1 MNYVRGQLQQAPL
14 QPQAEQMAQYG
25 RYGDSMLVHMNPAEV
40 QGIASLTP
48 GGLTTN
54 PVTGQP
60 EAFAFLIP
68 MLASMAAPGAFT
80 AAAGALGTG
89 ALGSTLAAIGAN
101 SALAGAIGSGLATT
115 AMTGDLKK
123 GIASG
128 LMGYGV
134 GSALGAG
141 ADVATGADA
150 TAAALDTATT
160 EGAKL
165 ASDAAT
171 AGADLA
177 RVGAEAGLDYAN
189 PALDLAQQASTKAT
203 AEAAANQSLQQNL
216 ADQLFTQRTGLE
228 RVGDEFVKT
237 TGDSAVGFTDRLTNP
252 FSSGDALKAT
262 AKGLAKPGTIL
273 PIAAGSGMRGDI
285 EMQEGYERM
294 AREAERE
301 RQAESDRAYELLGTS
316 LSQVGQDYNMDVS
329 GANRRYSAYD
339 GYNMGGIVSV
349 NPQEYQ
355 RQLGEVQ
362 RLGQAPVRMDMGG
375 PTGGFN
381 QDYVPPSVRFGLGS
395 AASRQA
401 GLRGPVAKTAEEL
414 AEVGYRPGFGPEI
427 SYFRERTPEADTTDT
442 TTTDTTTI
450 DPGVNPAINIPYM
463 GGMRDGIGSMMS
475 ESEYDALVAL
485 ATTPRRGMSR
495 ASKKYQAAV
504 QEYEDLGLTGD
515 KQKDMGVFQTPVNMD
530 ELAFDY
536 TETYAMQEGGSVPSA
551 DPLIE
556 QAMMAVLGQLSE
568 DEAEIVIKRFVDE
581 YGSEAFQMLREQV
594 LQGVQPNSQTE
605 GLIKGEGRGMDDM
618 IPGTIGAQQ
627 PVAVSPG
634 EYIIPAD
641 VVSAAG
647 DGDTDAGARRFDQML
662 DEVRMQKTGT
672 TKQPDPLVSSAG
684 GLIPA

>member
-1 MNYVRGQLQQAPL
+1 MNYVNGQLQSAPL

-25 RYGDSMLVHMNPAEV
+25 RYGDSMMVHMNPAEV

-68 MLASMAAPGAFT
+68 MLASMAAPGALT
-80 AAAGALGTG
+80 AAAGSAALGGT
-89 ALGSTLAAIGAN
+89 ALGGVLGAIGAN

-123 GIASG
+123 GVTSG
-128 LMGYGV
+128 LMGYGL

-141 ADVATGADA
+141 KDAVGGVTEATANLADA
-150 TAAALDTATT
+150 NTA
-160 EGAKL
+160 L
-165 ASDAAT
+165 ASAT
-171 AGADLA
+171 
-177 RVGAEAGLDYAN
+177 E
-189 PALDLAQQASTKAT
+189 TAT
-203 AEAAANQSLQQNL
+203 AEAVKAGTALPTTATNDALMQLSERAGQATVDL
-216 ADQLFTQRTGLE
+216 AQTAPAS
-228 RVGDEFVKT
+228 VKDT
-237 TGDSAVGFTDRLTNP
+237 LL
-252 FSSGDALKAT
+252 SGEGLKAT
-262 AKGLAKPGTIL
+262 AKGLTKSGAIL
-273 PIAAGSGMRGDI
+273 PIAVGSGMQGDI
-285 EMQEGYERM
+285 EMQEAYERM
-294 AREAERE
+294 GRESERE
-301 RQAESDRAYELLGTS
+301 RQAESDRAYNLLGTS

-329 GANRRYSAYD
+329 GANRRYAAYD

-355 RQLGEVQ
+355 RQIGEVQ
-362 RLGQAPVRMDMGG
+362 RLGQVPVRMDMGG
-375 PTGGFN
+375 PTRGFN
-381 QDYVPPSVRFGLGS
+381 QGYVPPSVRFGPGS
-395 AASRQA
+395 AASRQS
-401 GLRGPVAKTAEEL
+401 GIRGSVTKSAEEL

-427 SYFRERTPEADTTDT
+427 SYFRDKTPEADTTA
-442 TTTDTTTI
+442 TDTTTSTPPVDVPF
-450 DPGVNPAINIPYM
+450 DPS
-463 GGMRDGIGSMMS
+463 MRDGIASMMT
-475 ESEYDALVAL
+475 EQDYDALVAL

-504 QEYEDLGLTGD
+504 KEDESLGLTGD
-515 KQKDMGVFQTPVNMD
+515 KQKDMGAFQAPVNMD

-536 TETYAMQEGGSVPSA
+536 TETYAMQEGGTVPSA

-556 QAMMAVLGQLSE
+556 QTMMAVLGRLSE
-568 DEAEIVIKRFVDE
+568 DEAEVVISRFVDE
-581 YGSEAFQMLREQV
+581 YGTEAFQMLREQV
-594 LQGVQPNSQTE
+594 LQSVQPNSQTE
-605 GLIKGEGRGMDDM
+605 GVIRGEGRGMDDM

-672 TKQPDPLVSSAG
+672 TKQPDPLVSKAG

>member
-1 MNYVRGQLQQAPL
+1 MNYVRGQLQPAPL
-14 QPQAEQMAQYG
+14 QPQAEQMARYG

-115 AMTGDLKK
+115 AITGDLKK

-128 LMGYGV
+128 LMGYGL

-165 ASDAAT
+165 AADAT
-171 AGADLA
+171 TL
-177 RVGAEAGLDYAN
+177 
-189 PALDLAQQASTKAT
+189 QAAAVDPSSI
-203 AEAAANQSLQQNL
+203 EAASKAAIDATSNQAAQDVL
-216 ADQLFTQRTGLE
+216 R
-228 RVGDEFVKT
+228 
-237 TGDSAVGFTDRLTNP
+237 DRLISERTSAGFGERLTQP
-252 FSSGDALKAT
+252 FSSGDALKET
-262 AKGLAKPGTIL
+262 AKGLTKPSAIL
-273 PIAAGSGMRGDI
+273 PVAIGSGMQGDI
-285 EMQEGYERM
+285 EMQEAYERM
-294 AREAERE
+294 ARETERE
-301 RQAESDRAYELLGTS
+301 RQAESDRAYDLLGTS
-316 LSQVGQDYNMDVS
+316 LAQVGQDYNMDVS
-329 GANRRYSAYD
+329 GANRRYAAYD

-362 RLGQAPVRMDMGG
+362 RLGQAPIRMDMGG
-375 PTGGFN
+375 PTGGFD
-381 QDYVPPSVRFGLGS
+381 QDYVPPGVRFGFGS

-401 GLRGPVAKTAEEL
+401 SIRGPVAKTAEEL

-427 SYFRERTPEADTTDT
+427 SYFKERTVDDAAPPTDT
-442 TTTDTTTI
+442 TIPVDAPS
-450 DPGVNPAINIPYM
+450 DPDMRRGI
-463 GGMRDGIGSMMS
+463 GGMMTED
-475 ESEYDALVAL
+475 EYDTLVAL

-504 QEYEDLGLTGD
+504 KEYERLGLTGD
-515 KQKDMGVFQTPVNMD
+515 KQKDMGVFETPVNMD
-530 ELAFDY
+530 EFGFDY
-536 TETYAMQEGGSVPSA
+536 TETYAMQEGGAVPSA
-551 DPLIE
+551 DPLI
-556 QAMMAVLGQLSE
+556 QQTMMAVLGQLSE
-568 DEAEIVIKRFVDE
+568 DEAEVVIKRFVDE
-581 YGSEAFQMLREQV
+581 YGSEAFQMLREQA
-594 LQGVQPNSQTE
+594 LQSVQPNSQTE
-605 GLIKGEGRGMDDM
+605 GLIKGRGRGMDDM
-618 IPGTIGAQQ
+618 IPGIIGAQQ

-647 DGDTDAGARRFDQML
+647 DGDTDAGARRFDKML

>member
-25 RYGDSMLVHMNPAEV
+25 RYGDSMMVHMNPAEV

-68 MLASMAAPGAFT
+68 MLASMAAPSALT
-80 AAAGALGTG
+80 AAAGSAALGGT
-89 ALGSTLAAIGAN
+89 ALGGVLGAIGAN

-123 GIASG
+123 GITSG
-128 LMGYGV
+128 LMGYGL

-141 ADVATGADA
+141 KDAASGLTEA
-150 TAAALDTATT
+150 TAGLSDAQTALAKATETATT
-160 EGAKL
+160 EAVKSGASAVPTAANNPLLGEL
-165 ASDAAT
+165 AGKV
-171 AGADLA
+171 AGAEQKIADI
-177 RVGAEAGLDYAN
+177 G
-189 PALDLAQQASTKAT
+189 AQQAS
-203 AEAAANQSLQQNL
+203 L
-216 ADQLFTQRTGLE
+216 
-228 RVGDEFVKT
+228 
-237 TGDSAVGFTDRLTNP
+237 GFTERLAQP

-262 AKGLAKPGTIL
+262 AKGLTKSSAIL
-273 PIAAGSGMRGDI
+273 PIAIGSGMQGDI
-285 EMQEGYERM
+285 EMQEAYERM
-294 AREAERE
+294 GRESERE
-301 RQAESDRAYELLGTS
+301 RQAESDRAYNLLGTS
-316 LSQVGQDYNMDVS
+316 LAQVGQDYNMDVS
-329 GANRRYSAYD
+329 GGNRQYAAYD

-362 RLGQAPVRMDMGG
+362 TLGQVPVRMDMGG
-375 PTGGFN
+375 PTGGFD
-381 QDYVPPSVRFGLGS
+381 QDRNIPNMRFGYGS

-427 SYFRERTPEADTTDT
+427 SYFRERLPETDAPPTDT
-442 TTTDTTTI
+442 TTPPI
-450 DPGVNPAINIPYM
+450 DVPFDP
-463 GGMRDGIGSMMS
+463 GMRDGIGSMMT
-475 ESEYDALVAL
+475 EADYDALVAL

-504 QEYEDLGLTGD
+504 KEYENLGLTGD

-536 TETYAMQEGGSVPSA
+536 TETYAMQEGGSVPNA

-556 QAMMAVLGQLSE
+556 QTMMAVLGQLSE

-672 TKQPDPLVSSAG
+672 TEQPDPLVSSAG

>member
-128 LMGYGV
+128 LMGYGA

-141 ADVATGADA
+141 SDAATGATE
-150 TAAALDTATT
+150 TAAALGEATT
-160 EGAKL
+160 AATDATKALALQTAKEGT
-165 ASDAAT
+165 ASSALQSTADAAT
-171 AGADLA
+171 SAADELS
-177 RVGAEAGLDYAN
+177 RD
-189 PALDLAQQASTKAT
+189 
-203 AEAAANQSLQQNL
+203 
-216 ADQLFTQRTGLE
+216 LFTQRTGLIQGTGENFAGLNLDPSAANATTFAE
-228 RVGDEFVKT
+228 RF
-237 TGDSAVGFTDRLTNP
+237 AQP

-262 AKGLAKPGTIL
+262 AKGLAKPGAIL

-294 AREAERE
+294 DREAERE

-375 PTGGFN
+375 PTEGFN

-442 TTTDTTTI
+442 TTTDTTTPPVDVPF
-450 DPGVNPAINIPYM
+450 DP
-463 GGMRDGIGSMMS
+463 GMRDGIGSMMS

-556 QAMMAVLGQLSE
+556 QTMMAVLGQLSE

>member
-165 ASDAAT
+165 AADAT
-171 AGADLA
+171 AL
-177 RVGAEAGLDYAN
+177 
-189 PALDLAQQASTKAT
+189 QAAAVDPTSI
-203 AEAAANQSLQQNL
+203 EAASKAAIDATSNQGLQDAL
-216 ADQLFTQRTGLE
+216 
-228 RVGDEFVKT
+228 
-237 TGDSAVGFTDRLTNP
+237 SDRLISERTSAGFGERLTQP

-262 AKGLAKPGTIL
+262 AKGLTKPSAIL
-273 PIAAGSGMRGDI
+273 PMAIGSGMQGDI

-442 TTTDTTTI
+442 TTTDTTTPPVDVPF
-450 DPGVNPAINIPYM
+450 DP
-463 GGMRDGIGSMMS
+463 GMRDGIGSMMS

-647 DGDTDAGARRFDQML
+647 DGDTDAGAKRFDQML

>member
-1 MNYVRGQLQQAPL
+1 MNYVNGQLQSAPL

-25 RYGDSMLVHMNPAEV
+25 RYGDSMMVHMNPAEV

-80 AAAGALGTG
+80 AAAGALGGG
-89 ALGSTLAAIGAN
+89 ALGTALGAIGAN

-123 GIASG
+123 GLTSG
-128 LMGYGV
+128 LMGYGL

-141 ADVATGADA
+141 SDAATGATE
-150 TAAALDTATT
+150 TAAALGEATT
-160 EGAKL
+160 AATDATKALALQTAKEGT
-165 ASDAAT
+165 ASSALQSTADAAT
-171 AGADLA
+171 SAADELS
-177 RVGAEAGLDYAN
+177 RD
-189 PALDLAQQASTKAT
+189 
-203 AEAAANQSLQQNL
+203 
-216 ADQLFTQRTGLE
+216 LFTQRTGLIQGTGENFAGLNLDPSAANATTFAE
-228 RVGDEFVKT
+228 RF
-237 TGDSAVGFTDRLTNP
+237 AQP

-262 AKGLAKPGTIL
+262 AKGLTRPGAIL
-273 PIAAGSGMRGDI
+273 PIAVGSGMQGDI
-285 EMQEGYERM
+285 EMQEAYERM
-294 AREAERE
+294 GRESERE
-301 RQAESDRAYELLGTS
+301 RQAESDRAYNLLGTS
-316 LSQVGQDYNMDVS
+316 LAQVGQDYNMDVS
-329 GANRRYSAYD
+329 GGNRQYAAYD

-362 RLGQAPVRMDMGG
+362 TLGQVPVRMDMGG

-381 QDYVPPSVRFGLGS
+381 QNVNIPNVRFGYGPAS
-395 AASRQA
+395 SRQA
-401 GLRGPVAKTAEEL
+401 GLRGEVAKSAEEL

-427 SYFRERTPEADTTDT
+427 SYFRKRLPEDDATTTDT
-442 TTTDTTTI
+442 TTTDTTTPPVDVPF
-450 DPGVNPAINIPYM
+450 DP
-463 GGMRDGIGSMMS
+463 GMRDGIASMMT
-475 ESEYDALVAL
+475 EREYDDLVAL

-504 QEYEDLGLTGD
+504 KEYESLGLTGD
-515 KQKDMGVFQTPVNMD
+515 KQKDMGAFQAPVNMD

-536 TETYAMQEGGSVPSA
+536 TETYAMQEGGTVPSA

-556 QAMMAVLGQLSE
+556 QTMMAVLGRLSE
-568 DEAEIVIKRFVDE
+568 DEAEVVISRFVDE
-581 YGSEAFQMLREQV
+581 YGTEAFQMLREQV
-594 LQGVQPNSQTE
+594 LQSVQPNSQTE
-605 GLIKGEGRGMDDM
+605 GVIRGEGRGMDDM

-672 TKQPDPLVSSAG
+672 TKQPDPLVSKAG

>member
-1 MNYVRGQLQQAPL
+1 MNYVNGQLQPAPL

-25 RYGDSMLVHMNPAEV
+25 RYGDSMMVHMNPAEV

-80 AAAGALGTG
+80 AAAGALDTG
-89 ALGSTLAAIGAN
+89 ALGTALGAIGAN
-101 SALAGAIGSGLATT
+101 TALAGAIGSGLATT

-123 GIASG
+123 GITSG
-128 LMGYGV
+128 LMGYGL

-141 ADVATGADA
+141 ADVATDADV

-165 ASDAAT
+165 AADAT
-171 AGADLA
+171 ALQAAAVD
-177 RVGAEAGLDYAN
+177 
-189 PALDLAQQASTKAT
+189 PASI
-203 AEAAANQSLQQNL
+203 EAASKAAMEATTNQGLQETL
-216 ADQLFTQRTGLE
+216 SSKLMSDRT
-228 RVGDEFVKT
+228 
-237 TGDSAVGFTDRLTNP
+237 SAGFGERLTQP

-262 AKGLAKPGTIL
+262 AKGLTRPGAIL
-273 PIAAGSGMRGDI
+273 PIAIGSGMQGDI
-285 EMQEGYERM
+285 EMQEAYERM
-294 AREAERE
+294 GRESERE
-301 RQAESDRAYELLGTS
+301 RQAESDRAYNLLGTS

-329 GANRRYSAYD
+329 GGNRQYAAYD

-362 RLGQAPVRMDMGG
+362 TLGQVPVRMDMGG
-375 PTGGFN
+375 PTGSFN
-381 QDYVPPSVRFGLGS
+381 QNVNIPNMRFGYGS

-414 AEVGYRPGFGPEI
+414 AEVEYRPGFGPEI
-427 SYFRERTPEADTTDT
+427 SYFREKLPEADTTDT
-442 TTTDTTTI
+442 TTTDTTTPPVDVPF
-450 DPGVNPAINIPYM
+450 DP
-463 GGMRDGIGSMMS
+463 GMRDGIASMMT
-475 ESEYDALVAL
+475 EREYDDLVAL

-504 QEYEDLGLTGD
+504 KEYKNLGLTGD
-515 KQKDMGVFQTPVNMD
+515 KQKDMGAFQAPVNMD

-536 TETYAMQEGGSVPSA
+536 TKTYAMQEGGTVPSA

-556 QAMMAVLGQLSE
+556 QTMMAVLGRLSE
-568 DEAEIVIKRFVDE
+568 DEAEVVISRFVDE
-581 YGSEAFQMLREQV
+581 YGTEAFQMLREQV
-594 LQGVQPNSQTE
+594 LQSVQPNSQTE
-605 GLIKGEGRGMDDM
+605 GVIRGEGRGMDDM

-672 TKQPDPLVSSAG
+672 TKQPDPLVSKAG

>member
-128 LMGYGV
+128 LTGYGL
-134 GSALGAG
+134 GSALGAASKAVDPG
-141 ADVATGADA
+141 VAEAATTASNLADTVTGAESALEASQSAMAVLDKASPQYAQELAKMQTAQDTISSLTTPQALPSGQVGPPMPSQVEMA
-150 TAAALDTATT
+150 TRGLDTAVD
-160 EGAKL
+160 
-165 ASDAAT
+165 ASQS
-171 AGADLA
+171 
-177 RVGAEAGLDYAN
+177 RVLQNMMDQPGKFALEAG
-189 PALDLAQQASTKAT
+189 
-203 AEAAANQSLQQNL
+203 
-216 ADQLFTQRTGLE
+216 
-228 RVGDEFVKT
+228 
-237 TGDSAVGFTDRLTNP
+237 
-252 FSSGDALKAT
+252 
-262 AKGLAKPGTIL
+262 KGLTKTSAIL
-273 PIAAGSGMRGDI
+273 PIAVGSGIQGDI

-301 RQAESDRAYELLGTS
+301 RQAESDRAYDLLGTS
-316 LSQVGQDYNMDVS
+316 LAQVGQDYNMDVS

-442 TTTDTTTI
+442 TTTDTTTT
-450 DPGVNPAINIPYM
+450 DPGVDPAINFPYM

-475 ESEYDALVAL
+475 EAEYDALVAL

-556 QAMMAVLGQLSE
+556 QTMMAVLGQLSE

-605 GLIKGEGRGMDDM
+605 GLIKGQGRGMDDM

>member
-1 MNYVRGQLQQAPL
+1 
-14 QPQAEQMAQYG
+14 
-25 RYGDSMLVHMNPAEV
+25 
-40 QGIASLTP
+40 
-48 GGLTTN
+48 
-54 PVTGQP
+54 
-60 EAFAFLIP
+60 
-68 MLASMAAPGAFT
+68 
-80 AAAGALGTG
+80 
-89 ALGSTLAAIGAN
+89 
-101 SALAGAIGSGLATT
+101 
-115 AMTGDLKK
+115 
-123 GIASG
+123 
-128 LMGYGV
+128 
-134 GSALGAG
+134 
-141 ADVATGADA
+141 
-150 TAAALDTATT
+150 
-160 EGAKL
+160 
-165 ASDAAT
+165 
-171 AGADLA
+171 
-177 RVGAEAGLDYAN
+177 
-189 PALDLAQQASTKAT
+189 
-203 AEAAANQSLQQNL
+203 
-216 ADQLFTQRTGLE
+216 
-228 RVGDEFVKT
+228 
-237 TGDSAVGFTDRLTNP
+237 
-252 FSSGDALKAT
+252 
-262 AKGLAKPGTIL
+262 
-273 PIAAGSGMRGDI
+273 
-285 EMQEGYERM
+285 
-294 AREAERE
+294 
-301 RQAESDRAYELLGTS
+301 
-316 LSQVGQDYNMDVS
+316 MDVS
-329 GANRRYSAYD
+329 GGNRHYAAYD

-362 RLGQAPVRMDMGG
+362 TLGQAPVRMDMGG
-375 PTGGFN
+375 PTGGFD
-381 QDYVPPSVRFGLGS
+381 QDRNIPNMRFGYGS

-427 SYFRERTPEADTTDT
+427 SYFRERLPETDAPPTDT
-442 TTTDTTTI
+442 TTPPI
-450 DPGVNPAINIPYM
+450 DVPFDP
-463 GGMRDGIGSMMS
+463 GMRDGIGSMMT
-475 ESEYDALVAL
+475 EADYDALVAL

-504 QEYEDLGLTGD
+504 KEYENLGLTGD

-556 QAMMAVLGQLSE
+556 QTMMAVLGQLSE

-672 TKQPDPLVSSAG
+672 TEQPDPLVSSAG

>member
-1 MNYVRGQLQQAPL
+1 MNYVRGQLQPAPL

-115 AMTGDLKK
+115 AITGDLKK

-128 LMGYGV
+128 LMGYGL

-165 ASDAAT
+165 AADAT
-171 AGADLA
+171 TL
-177 RVGAEAGLDYAN
+177 
-189 PALDLAQQASTKAT
+189 QAAAVDPSSI
-203 AEAAANQSLQQNL
+203 EAASKAAIDATSNQAAQDVL
-216 ADQLFTQRTGLE
+216 R
-228 RVGDEFVKT
+228 
-237 TGDSAVGFTDRLTNP
+237 DRLISERTSAGFGERLTQP
-252 FSSGDALKAT
+252 FSSGDALKET
-262 AKGLAKPGTIL
+262 AKGLTKPSAIL
-273 PIAAGSGMRGDI
+273 PVAIGSGMQGDI
-285 EMQEGYERM
+285 EMQEAYERM
-294 AREAERE
+294 ARETERE
-301 RQAESDRAYELLGTS
+301 RQAESDRAYDLLGTS
-316 LSQVGQDYNMDVS
+316 LAQIGQDYNMDVS
-329 GANRRYSAYD
+329 GANRRYAAYD

-349 NPQEYQ
+349 NPQEYR

-362 RLGQAPVRMDMGG
+362 RLGQAPIRMDMGG
-375 PTGGFN
+375 PTGGFD
-381 QDYVPPSVRFGLGS
+381 QDYVPPGVRFGFGS

-401 GLRGPVAKTAEEL
+401 SIRGPVAKTAEEL

-427 SYFRERTPEADTTDT
+427 SYFKERTVDDAAPPTDT
-442 TTTDTTTI
+442 TIPVDAPS
-450 DPGVNPAINIPYM
+450 DPDMRRGI
-463 GGMRDGIGSMMS
+463 GGMMTED
-475 ESEYDALVAL
+475 EYDTLVAL

-504 QEYEDLGLTGD
+504 KEYERLGLTGD
-515 KQKDMGVFQTPVNMD
+515 KQKDMGVFETPVNMD
-530 ELAFDY
+530 EFGFDY
-536 TETYAMQEGGSVPSA
+536 TETYAMQEGGTVPSA
-551 DPLIE
+551 DPLI
-556 QAMMAVLGQLSE
+556 QQTMMAVLGQLSE

-581 YGSEAFQMLREQV
+581 YGSEAFQMLREQA
-594 LQGVQPNSQTE
+594 LQSVQPNSQTE
-605 GLIKGEGRGMDDM
+605 GLIKGRGRGMDDM
-618 IPGTIGAQQ
+618 IPGIIGAQQ

-647 DGDTDAGARRFDQML
+647 DGDTDAGARRFDKML

>member
-1 MNYVRGQLQQAPL
+1 MNYVRGQLQSAPL

-25 RYGDSMLVHMNPAEV
+25 RYGDSMMVHMNPAEV

-68 MLASMAAPGAFT
+68 MLASMAAPGALT
-80 AAAGALGTG
+80 AAAGSAALGGT
-89 ALGSTLAAIGAN
+89 ALGGVLGAIGAN

-123 GIASG
+123 GITSG
-128 LMGYGV
+128 LMGYGL

-141 ADVATGADA
+141 KDVASGVSEA
-150 TAAALDTATT
+150 TAGLDSAKDALAA
-160 EGAKL
+160 GQK
-165 ASDAAT
+165 AAT
-171 AGADLA
+171 AQAVE
-177 RVGAEAGLDYAN
+177 VGASVLPTPATDTTLALLQSEVGKGTSNVAQAG
-189 PALDLAQQASTKAT
+189 
-203 AEAAANQSLQQNL
+203 AEFAKESFGKQVAA
-216 ADQLFTQRTGLE
+216 
-228 RVGDEFVKT
+228 
-237 TGDSAVGFTDRLTNP
+237 P

-262 AKGLAKPGTIL
+262 AKGLTRPGAIL
-273 PIAAGSGMRGDI
+273 PIAVGSGMRGDI

-294 AREAERE
+294 ARDAELE
-301 RQAESDRAYELLGTS
+301 RQAESDKAYNLLGTS
-316 LSQVGQDYNMDVS
+316 LAQVGQDYNMDVS
-329 GANRRYSAYD
+329 GGNRQYAAYD

-355 RQLGEVQ
+355 RQLGEV
-362 RLGQAPVRMDMGG
+362 RTLGQVPVRMDMGG

-381 QDYVPPSVRFGLGS
+381 QNVNIPNVRFGYGPAS
-395 AASRQA
+395 SRQA
-401 GLRGPVAKTAEEL
+401 GLRGEVAKSAEEL

-427 SYFRERTPEADTTDT
+427 SYFRKRLPEDDA
-442 TTTDTTTI
+442 TTTDTTTPPVDAPS
-450 DPGVNPAINIPYM
+450 DPGM
-463 GGMRDGIGSMMS
+463 SEGIASMMS
-475 ESEYDALVAL
+475 ESDYDDLIAL
-485 ATTPRRGMSR
+485 ATSNPRGMGR
-495 ASKKYQAAV
+495 ASKKYQQARK
-504 QEYEDLGLTGD
+504 QYESLGLTGD
-515 KQKDMGVFQTPVNMD
+515 KQKDMGAFQAPVNMD

-536 TETYAMQEGGSVPSA
+536 TKTYAMQEGGPVPSA

-556 QAMMAVLGQLSE
+556 QTMMAVLGRLSE
-568 DEAEIVIKRFVDE
+568 DEAEVVISRFVDE
-581 YGSEAFQMLREQV
+581 YGTEAFQMLREQV
-594 LQGVQPNSQTE
+594 LQSVQPNSQTE
-605 GLIKGEGRGMDDM
+605 GVIRGEGRGMDDM

-647 DGDTDAGARRFDQML
+647 DGDTDAGAKRFDQML

-672 TKQPDPLVSSAG
+672 TKQPDPLVSKAG

>member
-442 TTTDTTTI
+442 TTTDTTTPPVDVPF
-450 DPGVNPAINIPYM
+450 DP
-463 GGMRDGIGSMMS
+463 GMRDGIGSMMS

>member
-1 MNYVRGQLQQAPL
+1 
-14 QPQAEQMAQYG
+14 
-25 RYGDSMLVHMNPAEV
+25 MLSKK
-40 QGIASLTP
+40 IAD
-48 GGLTTN
+48 
-54 PVTGQP
+54 
-60 EAFAFLIP
+60 
-68 MLASMAAPGAFT
+68 
-80 AAAGALGTG
+80 
-89 ALGSTLAAIGAN
+89 IG
-101 SALAGAIGSGLATT
+101 
-115 AMTGDLKK
+115 
-123 GIASG
+123 
-128 LMGYGV
+128 
-134 GSALGAG
+134 
-141 ADVATGADA
+141 
-150 TAAALDTATT
+150 
-160 EGAKL
+160 
-165 ASDAAT
+165 
-171 AGADLA
+171 
-177 RVGAEAGLDYAN
+177 
-189 PALDLAQQASTKAT
+189 AQQASLGF
-203 AEAAANQSLQQNL
+203 AERL
-216 ADQLFTQRTGLE
+216 AQ
-228 RVGDEFVKT
+228 
-237 TGDSAVGFTDRLTNP
+237 P

-262 AKGLAKPGTIL
+262 AKGLTKSSAIL
-273 PIAAGSGMRGDI
+273 PIAIGSGMQGDI
-285 EMQEGYERM
+285 EMQEAYERM
-294 AREAERE
+294 GRESERE
-301 RQAESDRAYELLGTS
+301 RQAESDRAYNLLGTS
-316 LSQVGQDYNMDVS
+316 LAQVGQDYNMDVS
-329 GANRRYSAYD
+329 GGNRQYAAYD

-362 RLGQAPVRMDMGG
+362 TLGQVPVRMDMGG
-375 PTGGFN
+375 PTGGFD
-381 QDYVPPSVRFGLGS
+381 QDRNIPNMRFGYGS

-427 SYFRERTPEADTTDT
+427 SYFRERLPETDAPPTDT
-442 TTTDTTTI
+442 TTPPI
-450 DPGVNPAINIPYM
+450 DVPFDP
-463 GGMRDGIGSMMS
+463 GMRDGIGSMMT
-475 ESEYDALVAL
+475 EADYDALVAL

-504 QEYEDLGLTGD
+504 KEYENLGLTGD

-536 TETYAMQEGGSVPSA
+536 TETYAMQEGGPVPSA

-556 QAMMAVLGQLSE
+556 QTMMAVLGRLSE
-568 DEAEIVIKRFVDE
+568 DEAEVVISRFVDE

-605 GLIKGEGRGMDDM
+605 GLIKGQGRGMDDM

-672 TKQPDPLVSSAG
+672 TEQPDPLVSSAG

>member
-128 LMGYGV
+128 LMGYGA

-141 ADVATGADA
+141 SDAATGATE
-150 TAAALDTATT
+150 TAAALGEATT
-160 EGAKL
+160 AATDATKALALQTAKEGT
-165 ASDAAT
+165 ASSALQSTADAAT
-171 AGADLA
+171 SAADELS
-177 RVGAEAGLDYAN
+177 RD
-189 PALDLAQQASTKAT
+189 
-203 AEAAANQSLQQNL
+203 
-216 ADQLFTQRTGLE
+216 LFTQRTGLIQGTGENFAGLNLDPSAANATTFAE
-228 RVGDEFVKT
+228 RF
-237 TGDSAVGFTDRLTNP
+237 AQP

-262 AKGLAKPGTIL
+262 AKGLAKPGAIL

-294 AREAERE
+294 AREDERE

-375 PTGGFN
+375 PTEGFN

-442 TTTDTTTI
+442 TTTDTTTPPVDVPF
-450 DPGVNPAINIPYM
+450 DP
-463 GGMRDGIGSMMS
+463 GMRDGIGSMMS

-556 QAMMAVLGQLSE
+556 QTMMAVLGQLSE

>member
-1 MNYVRGQLQQAPL
+1 MNYVRGQLQPAPL

-115 AMTGDLKK
+115 AITGDLKK

-128 LMGYGV
+128 LMGYGL

-165 ASDAAT
+165 AADAT
-171 AGADLA
+171 TL
-177 RVGAEAGLDYAN
+177 
-189 PALDLAQQASTKAT
+189 QAAAVDPSSI
-203 AEAAANQSLQQNL
+203 EAASKAAIDATSNQAAQDVL
-216 ADQLFTQRTGLE
+216 R
-228 RVGDEFVKT
+228 
-237 TGDSAVGFTDRLTNP
+237 DRLISERTSAGFGERLTQP
-252 FSSGDALKAT
+252 FSSGDALKET
-262 AKGLAKPGTIL
+262 AKGLTKPSAIL
-273 PIAAGSGMRGDI
+273 PVAIGSGMQGDI
-285 EMQEGYERM
+285 EMQEAYERM
-294 AREAERE
+294 ARETERE
-301 RQAESDRAYELLGTS
+301 RQAESDRAYDLLGTS
-316 LSQVGQDYNMDVS
+316 LAQIGQDYNMDVS
-329 GANRRYSAYD
+329 GANRRYAAYD

-362 RLGQAPVRMDMGG
+362 RLGQAPIRMDMGG
-375 PTGGFN
+375 PTGGFD
-381 QDYVPPSVRFGLGS
+381 QDYVPPGVRFGFGS

-401 GLRGPVAKTAEEL
+401 SIRGPVAKTAEEL

-427 SYFRERTPEADTTDT
+427 SYFKERTVDDAAPPTDT
-442 TTTDTTTI
+442 TIPVDAPS
-450 DPGVNPAINIPYM
+450 DPDMRRGI
-463 GGMRDGIGSMMS
+463 GGMMTED
-475 ESEYDALVAL
+475 EYDTLVAL

-504 QEYEDLGLTGD
+504 KEYERLGLTGD
-515 KQKDMGVFQTPVNMD
+515 KQKDMGVFETPVNMD
-530 ELAFDY
+530 EFGFDY
-536 TETYAMQEGGSVPSA
+536 TETYAMQEGGAVPSA
-551 DPLIE
+551 DPLI
-556 QAMMAVLGQLSE
+556 QQTMMAVLGQLSE
-568 DEAEIVIKRFVDE
+568 DEAEVVIKRFVDE
-581 YGSEAFQMLREQV
+581 YGSEAFQMLREQA
-594 LQGVQPNSQTE
+594 LQSVQPNSQTE
-605 GLIKGEGRGMDDM
+605 GLIKGRGRGMDDM
-618 IPGTIGAQQ
+618 IPGIIGAQQ

-647 DGDTDAGARRFDQML
+647 DGDTDAGARRFDKML

>member
-141 ADVATGADA
+141 SDAATGATE
-150 TAAALDTATT
+150 TAAALGEATT
-160 EGAKL
+160 AATDATKALALQTAKEGT
-165 ASDAAT
+165 ASSALQSTADAAT
-171 AGADLA
+171 SAADELS
-177 RVGAEAGLDYAN
+177 RD
-189 PALDLAQQASTKAT
+189 
-203 AEAAANQSLQQNL
+203 
-216 ADQLFTQRTGLE
+216 LFTQRTGLIQGTGENFAGLNLDPSAANATTFAE
-228 RVGDEFVKT
+228 RF
-237 TGDSAVGFTDRLTNP
+237 AQP

-262 AKGLAKPGTIL
+262 AKGLAKPGAIL

-381 QDYVPPSVRFGLGS
+381 QNVNIPNVRFGYGPAS
-395 AASRQA
+395 SRQA
-401 GLRGPVAKTAEEL
+401 GLRGEVAKSAEEL

-427 SYFRERTPEADTTDT
+427 SYFRKRLPEDDA
-442 TTTDTTTI
+442 TTTDTTTPPVDAPS
-450 DPGVNPAINIPYM
+450 DP
-463 GGMRDGIGSMMS
+463 GMRDGIGSMMS

-556 QAMMAVLGQLSE
+556 QTMMAVLGQLSE

>member
-1 MNYVRGQLQQAPL
+1 MNYVRGQLQPAPL

-115 AMTGDLKK
+115 AITGDLKK

-128 LMGYGV
+128 LTGYGL
-134 GSALGAG
+134 GSALGAASKAVDPG
-141 ADVATGADA
+141 VAEAATTASNLADTVTGAESALEASQSAMAVLDKASPQYAQELAKMQTAQDTISSLTTPQALPSGQVGPPMPSQVEMA
-150 TAAALDTATT
+150 TRGLDTAVD
-160 EGAKL
+160 
-165 ASDAAT
+165 ASQS
-171 AGADLA
+171 
-177 RVGAEAGLDYAN
+177 RVLQNMLDQPGKFAIEAG
-189 PALDLAQQASTKAT
+189 
-203 AEAAANQSLQQNL
+203 
-216 ADQLFTQRTGLE
+216 
-228 RVGDEFVKT
+228 
-237 TGDSAVGFTDRLTNP
+237 
-252 FSSGDALKAT
+252 
-262 AKGLAKPGTIL
+262 KGLTKPSAIL
-273 PIAAGSGMRGDI
+273 PVAIGGGMQGDI
-285 EMQEGYERM
+285 EMQEAYKRM
-294 AREAERE
+294 ARETERE
-301 RQAESDRAYELLGTS
+301 RQAESDRAYDLLGTS
-316 LSQVGQDYNMDVS
+316 LAQIGQDYNMDVS
-329 GANRRYSAYD
+329 GANRRYAAYD

-362 RLGQAPVRMDMGG
+362 RLGQAPIRMDMGG
-375 PTGGFN
+375 PTGGFD
-381 QDYVPPSVRFGLGS
+381 QDYVPPGVRFGFGS

-401 GLRGPVAKTAEEL
+401 SIRGPVAKTAEEL

-427 SYFRERTPEADTTDT
+427 SYFKERTVDDAAPPTDT
-442 TTTDTTTI
+442 TIPVDAPS
-450 DPGVNPAINIPYM
+450 DPDMRRGI
-463 GGMRDGIGSMMS
+463 GGMMTED
-475 ESEYDALVAL
+475 EYDTLVAL

-504 QEYEDLGLTGD
+504 KEYERLGLTGD
-515 KQKDMGVFQTPVNMD
+515 KQKDMGVFETPVDMD
-530 ELAFDY
+530 ELGFDY
-536 TETYAMQEGGSVPSA
+536 TETYAMQEGGTVPSA
-551 DPLIE
+551 DPLI
-556 QAMMAVLGQLSE
+556 QQTMMAVLGQLSE
-568 DEAEIVIKRFVDE
+568 DEAEVVIKRFVDE
-581 YGSEAFQMLREQV
+581 YGSEAFQMLREQA
-594 LQGVQPNSQTE
+594 LQSVQPNSQTE
-605 GLIKGEGRGMDDM
+605 GLIKGIGRGMDDM
-618 IPGTIGAQQ
+618 IPGIIGAQQ

-647 DGDTDAGARRFDQML
+647 DGDTDAGARRFDKML

>member
-141 ADVATGADA
+141 SDAATGATE
-150 TAAALDTATT
+150 TAAALGEATT
-160 EGAKL
+160 AATDATKALALQTAKEGT
-165 ASDAAT
+165 ASSALQSTADAAT
-171 AGADLA
+171 SAADELS
-177 RVGAEAGLDYAN
+177 RD
-189 PALDLAQQASTKAT
+189 
-203 AEAAANQSLQQNL
+203 
-216 ADQLFTQRTGLE
+216 LFTQRTGLIQGTGENFAGLNLDPSAANATTFAE
-228 RVGDEFVKT
+228 RF
-237 TGDSAVGFTDRLTNP
+237 AQP

-262 AKGLAKPGTIL
+262 AKGLAKPGAIL

-381 QDYVPPSVRFGLGS
+381 QNVNIPNVRFGYGPAS
-395 AASRQA
+395 SRQA
-401 GLRGPVAKTAEEL
+401 GLRGEVAKSAEEL

-427 SYFRERTPEADTTDT
+427 SYFRKRLPEDDA
-442 TTTDTTTI
+442 TTTDTTTPPVDAPS
-450 DPGVNPAINIPYM
+450 DP
-463 GGMRDGIGSMMS
+463 GMRDGIGSMMS

-536 TETYAMQEGGSVPSA
+536 TKTYAMQEGGSVPSA

-556 QAMMAVLGQLSE
+556 QTMMAVLGQLSE